1 MRLDRLT
8 NKFQLALADAQ
19 SLALGRD
26 NQFIE
31 PIHLMSAMLNQDGGT
46 VRPLLASAGVDIGAF
61 RQSLEQAISRLPQV
75 EGTGGDV
82 QPSNELIRVLN
93 LCDKLAQKHNDTY
106 ISSELFILAA
116 MEERGKLADMLKAA
130 GASAQKLSAAIE
142 QLRGGDKVED
152 QNAEDQ
158 RQALKK
164 YTIDLTERAEQGKL
178 DPVIGRDEE
187 IRPHHPGSA
196 TPYQE

>member
-82 QPSNELIRVLN
+82 QPSNELIHV
-93 LCDKLAQKHNDTY
+93 H
-106 ISSELFILAA
+106 
-116 MEERGKLADMLKAA
+116 
-130 GASAQKLSAAIE
+130 
-142 QLRGGDKVED
+142 
-152 QNAEDQ
+152 
-158 RQALKK
+158 
-164 YTIDLTERAEQGKL
+164 
-178 DPVIGRDEE
+178 
-187 IRPHHPGSA
+187 
-196 TPYQE
+196 